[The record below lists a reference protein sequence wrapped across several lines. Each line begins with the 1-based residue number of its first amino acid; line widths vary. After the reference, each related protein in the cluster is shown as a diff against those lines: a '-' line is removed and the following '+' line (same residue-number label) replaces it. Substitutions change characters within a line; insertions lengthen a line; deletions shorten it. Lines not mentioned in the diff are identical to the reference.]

1 MPRKDVPSA
10 GANAGAII
18 LGPGLHASTMHRSF
32 DLAIALIANV
42 AMSTVLAGNARAQTS
57 DALSEVRYT
66 LAPALR
72 SGHLVGL
79 DVMMRFRGDQGGV
92 TILELPNEWAGQ
104 KELWRNIKN
113 LAVFGATSVLKDNPA
128 IRTIHARPHAP
139 LIVRYRVTSGVMH
152 EPNIADRQ
160 PFQPWIRPDWF
171 YVTGEGVFA
180 MPRGREDA
188 PATFDW
194 KSRSRGY
201 PFASSLEFLAGEHRS
216 KRVSSTVSAVT
227 TSVSIGGAGVRIL
240 QPRGSATRL
249 AIRGRYPFSDDALY
263 DLAARV
269 ISAER
274 AFWRDAPAPFLI
286 TVGPVEASILA
297 KTIGGT
303 GRSDAFLL
311 AIAETSRLADMRE
324 LLAHEFEHHWIAGEL
339 GAPPTPGNEGSAYW
353 FSEGFTDFYMR
364 RVLVRAGLI
373 TPAEFVASWNE
384 MLVAYASSSARA
396 APNDQIRRDYWNDPD
411 LKRLPYQRGALLAA
425 IWDRRLR
432 DVLGHADGLDEVL
445 RAQRKAAHEATTA
458 GREDAVSRFED
469 AAMAFGLDVRP
480 EIDRYITRGEPI
492 QLAPDAFG
500 PCLTVTSTIIPRFDR
515 GYDAQATADAE
526 NIVHGLR
533 IDSPAYA
540 AGLRD
545 GMKLLRRTSG
555 KVGDSRVDYEL
566 VVIDGQLERAI
577 RYIPQGGDRIPVQE
591 LSLKTMPE
599 KSACAL

>member
-1 MPRKDVPSA
+1 MRRV
-10 GANAGAII
+10 NVGAII
-18 LGPGLHASTMHRSF
+18 LGPILHASTMRRSF
-32 DLAIALIANV
+32 DLAIALLINAV
-42 AMSTVLAGNARAQTS
+42 VTAVLAGDACAQTS
-57 DALSEVRYT
+57 DRLSQVRYT

-104 KELWRNIKN
+104 PGLWRNIN
-113 LAVFGATSVLKDNPA
+113 DLEVFGATSVSMGDPA
-128 IRTIHARPHAP
+128 TRTIHARPHAP
-139 LIVRYRVTSGVMH
+139 LTVRYRVTSGVMH
-152 EPNIADRQ
+152 EPDMADRQ
-160 PFQPWIRPDWF
+160 PFQPWIRPYWF

-194 KSRSRGY
+194 KSRSSGY
-201 PFASSLEFLAGEHRS
+201 AFASNLEFLAGEHRL

-227 TSVSIGGAGVRIL
+227 TSVAIGGAGLRTL
-240 QPRGSATRL
+240 QAPGSTTRL
-249 AIRGRYPFSDDALY
+249 AIRGHYPFSDDALY
-263 DLAARV
+263 DLAAKV
-269 ISAER
+269 IDVER

-286 TVGPVEASILA
+286 TVGPVEAPVGAQS
-297 KTIGGT
+297 IGGT
-303 GRSDAFLL
+303 SRSDAFLL
-311 AIAETSRLADMRE
+311 AIAATSRLADMRE

-339 GAPPTPGNEGSAYW
+339 GAPPAPEIEGLAYW

-364 RVLVRAGLI
+364 RMLVRAGLI

-384 MLVAYASSSARA
+384 MLVAYASSSARVV
-396 APNDQIRRDYWNDPD
+396 PNEEIQRGYWNDLD
-411 LKRLPYQRGALLAA
+411 IKRLPYQRGALLAA
-425 IWDRRLR
+425 IWDRRLH
-432 DVLGHADGLDEVL
+432 DELGHADGLDEVL
-445 RAQRKAAHEATTA
+445 RAQRAAAHEATA
-458 GREDAVSRFED
+458 VGHEDAVSRFQD

-492 QLAPDAFG
+492 QLTPDAFG
-500 PCLTVTSTIIPRFDR
+500 PCVTVTSTIIRRFDR
-515 GYDAQATADAE
+515 GYDAQATTDTQ
-526 NIVHGLR
+526 NIVHGVR
-533 IDSPAYA
+533 VDSPAYA

-555 KVGDSRVDYEL
+555 KIGDSRVDYEL
-566 VVIDGQLERAI
+566 VVIDGAVERTI
-577 RYIPQGGDRIPVQE
+577 RFAPQGDDRVSVQE